1 MASRTEI
8 EITIERNAVE
18 IMALLVEAGGVYL
31 DGAICKQDNI
41 VPGMVVASDRLK
53 EISQEIKTLYE
64 E

>member
-1 MASRTEI
+1 MATDI

-31 DGAICKQDNI
+31 DGVICKEENSTH
-41 VPGMVVASDRLK
+41 GMVVASDRLK